1 MPPGRNIKQQLA
13 VKKTVTK
20 WKRNV
25 GGGGANTANGNAA
38 TAAAGQSPTSAQN
51 QNYRNGGKKQSM
63 VIAKN
68 PPGTR
73 NLNVRNEGG
82 AQGNYYNRNFVWN
95 HLKTVRNHF
104 IQYSHLIII
113 IIKLFNFWI
122 ESFCRRFSFNSIS
135 LANQMHFL
143 GNVNNHA
150 WMNFI

>member
-1 MPPGRNIKQQLA
+1 MLPNPRLHFLTNLLYFRCPDCGKVPPGRNIKQQLA

-25 GGGGANTANGNAA
+25 GGANTANGNAA

-82 AQGNYYNRNFVWN
+82 VQGNYYNRNFV
-95 HLKTVRNHF
+95 
-104 IQYSHLIII
+104 
-113 IIKLFNFWI
+113 
-122 ESFCRRFSFNSIS
+122 
-135 LANQMHFL
+135 
-143 GNVNNHA
+143 
-150 WMNFI
+150 